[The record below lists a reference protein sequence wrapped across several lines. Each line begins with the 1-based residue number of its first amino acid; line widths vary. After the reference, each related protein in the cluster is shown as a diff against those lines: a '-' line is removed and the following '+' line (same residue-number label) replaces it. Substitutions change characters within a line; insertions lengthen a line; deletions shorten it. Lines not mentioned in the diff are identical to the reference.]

1 MKASVD
7 KRWPISWMHRIFKI
21 SRRQKQG
28 FVWFLPWWHVLIRF
42 IKIPLLSAISASNLP
57 PFLLGLRVVPNV
69 PEHLRQNLKH
79 FPTEKQQSFYLSSS
93 SASEH
98 PGVPSGNGPVVREG
112 LMCQRTF
119 QLVRHR
125 IQPASLPGLTPC
137 GCEEE
142 HPPLHKRR
150 CLDLVL
156 TSFNCQSMSNRAFQ
170 LLCESKCNAFW
181 LPWNS
186 RQQAS
191 LRDSQS
197 FSPPALAK
205 LPTVF
210 VFCLSAS
217 GSQGGWVWLG
227 FTLQLV

>member
-1 MKASVD
+1 
-7 KRWPISWMHRIFKI
+7 
-21 SRRQKQG
+21 
-28 FVWFLPWWHVLIRF
+28 
-42 IKIPLLSAISASNLP
+42 
-57 PFLLGLRVVPNV
+57 
-69 PEHLRQNLKH
+69 
-79 FPTEKQQSFYLSSS
+79 
-93 SASEH
+93 
-98 PGVPSGNGPVVREG
+98 
-112 LMCQRTF
+112 MCQRTF

-156 TSFNCQSMSNRAFQ
+156 TSFNCQSMSNRAFH

-191 LRDSQS
+191 LRESQS
-197 FSPPALAK
+197 FSPPGIGQASHC
-205 LPTVF
+205 
-210 VFCLSAS
+210 FCLLFIRFRLTRRMSMA
-217 GSQGGWVWLG
+217 G
-227 FTLQLV
+227 FHIAAGIAHVKIERLRICHICQSLCFVVEMKNKKQCKLNVHSTVAKEPGFI